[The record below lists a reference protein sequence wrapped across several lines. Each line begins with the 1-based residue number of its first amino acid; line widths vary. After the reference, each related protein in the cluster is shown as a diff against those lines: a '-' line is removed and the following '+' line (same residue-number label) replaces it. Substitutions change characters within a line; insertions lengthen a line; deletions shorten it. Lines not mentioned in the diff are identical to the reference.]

1 MDTITTISA
10 IVAAIA
16 SIIAIVS
23 SERNSKRYILKRINR
38 LEKRKRKIEWE
49 QDQRL
54 GFNRPRYVITPA
66 DEKIAK
72 LNKKIEWLKQLL

>member
-23 SERNSKRYILKRINR
+23 SERNSKRYILKKINR
-38 LEKRKRKIEWE
+38 LEKQKRKIAWE

-54 GFNRPRYVITPA
+54 WFHRPINLITPA

-72 LNKKIEWLKQLL
+72 IDMRIEWLKQLL